1 MIHAG
6 NRNKTGQLGN
16 GRSPVLEERRNVLLR
31 AAAGSAF
38 QKTHRLKDFLLY
50 VGTRAL
56 EGREDEITEQ
66 RIGIHVFERGEDF
79 SPAEDNIVRATARSL
94 RIKLKEHFE
103 GEGRGEPWRIEIPKG
118 SYVPVFTPAP
128 QEPTPG
134 QTTRVNRWLL
144 VVLALLLAATAWL
157 AWQFHASR
165 PPRSLFTALMGETA
179 SLSVVCSDSLHAH
192 FQSLR
197 GQLTP
202 LEDYA
207 SGQVFTPEPPPGS
220 GERIA
225 AFWPFFRAQLLSNQ
239 EDLRIAFRLI
249 RSLRPRARV
258 ELRHPRTL
266 RMTDFRDGGDFL
278 MLAARRANPWVGLFE
293 PDLNF
298 QMVFTDLANVA
309 EIRNS
314 RPAPG
319 EQAAYLTAVDGKRTG
334 KAYGRIAL
342 TPGLAGKGRIL
353 LVAGTTGQATDAAGE
368 VLLNP
373 ESLLVVERRLGR
385 KLDSHTA
392 RLEILLETAAVGGST
407 RDYRI
412 LSVR

>member
-1 MIHAG
+1 M
-6 NRNKTGQLGN
+6 
-16 GRSPVLEERRNVLLR
+16 LLR
-31 AAAGSAF
+31 AAAGPAF

-56 EGREDEITEQ
+56 EGREEEITEQ

-79 SPAEDNIVRATARSL
+79 SPAEDNIVRATARAL

-103 GEGRGEPWRIEIPKG
+103 GEGRDEPWRIEIPKG

-128 QEPTPG
+128 AESPPG
-134 QTTRVNRWLL
+134 QPARVNRWLL
-144 VVLALLLAATAWL
+144 AALVLLAAVAAWL
-157 AWQFHASR
+157 GWQLYASR
-165 PPRSLFTALMGETA
+165 TPRSLFTVLMGDTA

-192 FQSLR
+192 YQSLR

-220 GERIA
+220 SERITA
-225 AFWPFFRAQLLSNQ
+225 LWPFFRAQLLSNQ
-239 EDLRIAFRLI
+239 EDLRIALRLV
-249 RSLRPRARV
+249 RSLGPAARI

-278 MLAARRANPWVGLFE
+278 LMAARRANPWVGLFE
-293 PDLNF
+293 SDLNF
-298 QMVFTDLANVA
+298 QMVFTNLANVA
-309 EIRNS
+309 EVHNTN
-314 RPAPG
+314 PTPG
-319 EQAAYLTAVDGKRTG
+319 EQAVYLTAIDGKRTG

-385 KLDSHTA
+385 KLDPRDA

-407 RDYRI
+407 RGYRI